1 MALTARRRAPSD
13 KCSDSAVAGGVDR
26 LVPEKILLALATVLG
41 LLTTAL
47 SL

>member
-1 MALTARRRAPSD
+1 VAPSD
-13 KCSDSAVAGGVDR
+13 KRIDSAVAGGVDR
-26 LVPEKILLALATVLG
+26 LGLEKILLALAAVLG